1 MNKPNKAKGGRP
13 VLIVTTIGSFLMP
26 VALSAVNVALPSI
39 GKDLAM
45 VAISLSWIA
54 LAFTLSAGMFLVPFG
69 KLADTWGQTKI
80 FIAGNWVFTI
90 ASFFLTI
97 SPSPWMLIAFRAMQG
112 LGAAMLFGTVLAILV
127 AAYPLEERGKVLGI
141 NVASVYLGLS
151 FGPFIGGVLTQNI
164 GWRSVF
170 FLNVPLGLA
179 NTLLSMWKL
188 PRDPDHGEQKGG
200 HFDLLGSFI
209 YCAMLF
215 SLLYG
220 FSLLPDTVAMVF
232 VGGGVVG
239 IAIFVWWE
247 GRVGQP
253 VLDIN
258 LFMRNRGFT
267 LSNMAALINYAATFA
282 VAFLLSFYLQHIKG
296 LSPQNAGLVLVCQ
309 PVVQAIL
316 SPVAG
321 RLSDRVEPRI
331 LASLGMGTTALCLF
345 ILASFG
351 TTTSLTAVVLT
362 LGLLGVGFAFF
373 SSPNMNAIMSSV
385 EDKFHGVASSMV
397 ATVRLLG
404 QMFSM
409 GIAMLTFAI
418 FMGQME
424 ISPPLYPSLLKAIK
438 TAFTI
443 FGLLCIVGAFTSSV
457 RGNLRP
463 GIRQD

>member
-1 MNKPNKAKGGRP
+1 VKKLDNAQKGRP
-13 VLIVTTIGSFLMP
+13 VLVVTTIGSFLMP

-39 GKDLAM
+39 GKDLA
-45 VAISLSWIA
+45 VDAITLSWVA

-69 KLADTWGQTKI
+69 KLADKWGQTRT

-90 ASFFLTI
+90 ASLLLSVATY
-97 SPSPWMLIAFRAMQG
+97 PWMLIAFRAMQG

-127 AAYPLEERGKVLGI
+127 AAYPLEQRGKVLGI

-151 FGPFIGGVLTQNI
+151 FGPFIGGVLTQNF

-170 FLNVPLGLA
+170 FLNVPLGLV

-188 PRDPDHGEQKGG
+188 PRHSGETRGEI
-200 HFDLLGSFI
+200 FDLVGSII
-209 YCAMLF
+209 YCTMLF

-220 FSLLPDTVAMVF
+220 FSLLPNMVATVF
-232 VGGGVVG
+232 LLGGVVG
-239 IAIFVWWE
+239 IAAFVWWE
-247 GRVGQP
+247 GRVPYP
-253 VLDIN
+253 VLDVT
-258 LFMRNRGFT
+258 LFMKNRGFT
-267 LSNMAALINYAATFA
+267 LSSMSALINYAATFA

-296 LSPQNAGLVLVCQ
+296 LSPQKAGLVLVCQ

-321 RLSDRVEPRI
+321 RLSDKIEPRI
-331 LASLGMGTTALCLF
+331 LASLGMATTALCLF
-345 ILASFG
+345 ILASFDTS
-351 TTTSLTAVVLT
+351 TTIVAVIST
-362 LGLLGVGFAFF
+362 LGLLGIGFAFF

-385 EDKFHGVASSMV
+385 EDRLHGIASSMV

-418 FMGQME
+418 FMGQTE
-424 ISPPLYPSLLKAIK
+424 ISPPFYPLLLKAIK
-438 TAFTI
+438 TACIT
-443 FGLLCIVGAFTSSV
+443 FGILCIAGACTSLA
-457 RGNLRP
+457 RGKLR
-463 GIRQD
+463 

>member
-1 MNKPNKAKGGRP
+1 MKKPDKAKGGRP

-39 GKDLAM
+39 GKDLSM
-45 VAISLSWIA
+45 DAISLSWVA

-69 KLADTWGQTKI
+69 KLADMWGQTTI

-90 ASFFLTI
+90 ASFLLSI
-97 SPSPWMLIAFRAMQG
+97 ASSPWMLIGFRALQG

-151 FGPFIGGVLTQNI
+151 FGPFLGGVLTQNL

-170 FLNVPLGLA
+170 LLNVPFGLV
-179 NTLLSMWKL
+179 NTILSMWKL
-188 PRDPDHGEQKGG
+188 PRNQGEKKKGG
-200 HFDLLGSFI
+200 FDLPGSCI

-220 FSLLPDTVAMVF
+220 FSLLPETQAMVY
-232 VGGGVVG
+232 VAGGVVG
-239 IAIFVWWE
+239 IALFVWWE
-247 GRVGQP
+247 RRVNHP
-253 VLDIN
+253 VLDVSI
-258 LFMRNRGFT
+258 FMKNRSFT
-267 LSNMAALINYAATFA
+267 LSSMAALINYAATFA
-282 VAFLLSFYLQHIKG
+282 VAFLLSFFLQHIKG
-296 LSPQNAGLVLVCQ
+296 LSPQKAGLVLVCQ

-316 SPVAG
+316 SPLTG
-321 RLSDRVEPRI
+321 RLSDKIEPRI
-331 LASLGMGTTALCLF
+331 LASTGMAITSVCLF
-345 ILASFG
+345 ILSSFDFV
-351 TTTSLTAVVLT
+351 TPIIIVIMT
-362 LGLLGVGFAFF
+362 LGLLGLGFALF

-385 EDKFHGVASSMV
+385 EDSLHGVASSMV

-409 GIAMLTFAI
+409 GIAMLTFAV

-424 ISPPLYPSLLKAIK
+424 ISPPLYPFLLKAIK
-438 TAFTI
+438 TACTI
-443 FGLLCIVGAFTSSV
+443 FGLLCIAGVFASLA
-457 RGNLRP
+457 RGNLRQ
-463 GIRQD
+463 GGG

>member
-1 MNKPNKAKGGRP
+1 
-13 VLIVTTIGSFLMP
+13 
-26 VALSAVNVALPSI
+26 
-39 GKDLAM
+39 
-45 VAISLSWIA
+45 
-54 LAFTLSAGMFLVPFG
+54 
-69 KLADTWGQTKI
+69 
-80 FIAGNWVFTI
+80 
-90 ASFFLTI
+90 
-97 SPSPWMLIAFRAMQG
+97 
-112 LGAAMLFGTVLAILV
+112 
-127 AAYPLEERGKVLGI
+127 
-141 NVASVYLGLS
+141 
-151 FGPFIGGVLTQNI
+151 LTQNL

-170 FLNVPLGLA
+170 FLNVPLGLV

-188 PRDPDHGEQKGG
+188 PKDPNPGKPKDGR
-200 HFDLLGSFI
+200 FDLTGSCI

-215 SLLYG
+215 LLLYG
-220 FSLLPDTVAMVF
+220 FSLLPDMVAMVF

-247 GRVGQP
+247 GRIDNP
-253 VLDIN
+253 VLDMN

-267 LSNMAALINYAATFA
+267 LSNIAALINYAATFA

-321 RLSDRVEPRI
+321 RLSDKVEPRI
-331 LASLGMGTTALCLF
+331 LASLGMATTSLCLF

-351 TTTSLTAVVLT
+351 TETSLTTVIVT
-362 LGLLGVGFAFF
+362 LGLLGFGFAFF

-385 EDKFHGVASSMV
+385 EDRFHGVASSMV

-418 FMGQME
+418 FLGQTE
-424 ISPPLYPSLLKAIK
+424 ISPPFYPYLLKSIK
-438 TAFTI
+438 TACTI
-443 FGLLCIVGAFTSSV
+443 FGILCIAGAFISLA

-463 GIRQD
+463 GSRQGRPQCRSYH

>member
-1 MNKPNKAKGGRP
+1 MKKPDKAKGGRP

-39 GKDLAM
+39 GKDLSM
-45 VAISLSWIA
+45 DAISLSWVA

-69 KLADTWGQTKI
+69 KLADMWGQTTI

-90 ASFFLTI
+90 ASFLLSI
-97 SPSPWMLIAFRAMQG
+97 ASSPWMLIGFRALQG

-127 AAYPLEERGKVLGI
+127 AAYPIEERGKVLGI

-151 FGPFIGGVLTQNI
+151 FGPFLGGVLTQNL

-170 FLNVPLGLA
+170 LLNVPFGLV
-179 NTLLSMWKL
+179 NTILSMWKL
-188 PRDPDHGEQKGG
+188 PRNQGEKKKGG
-200 HFDLLGSFI
+200 FDLPGSCI

-220 FSLLPDTVAMVF
+220 FSLLPETQAMVY
-232 VGGGVVG
+232 VAGGIVG
-239 IAIFVWWE
+239 IALFVWWE
-247 GRVGQP
+247 RRVNHP
-253 VLDIN
+253 VLDVSI
-258 LFMRNRGFT
+258 FMKNRAFT
-267 LSNMAALINYAATFA
+267 LSSMAALINYAATFA
-282 VAFLLSFYLQHIKG
+282 VAFLLSFFLQHIKG
-296 LSPQNAGLVLVCQ
+296 LSPQKAGLVLVCQ

-316 SPVAG
+316 SPLTG
-321 RLSDRVEPRI
+321 RLSDKIEPRI
-331 LASLGMGTTALCLF
+331 LASTGMAITSVCLF
-345 ILASFG
+345 ILSSFDFV
-351 TTTSLTAVVLT
+351 TPIIIVIMT
-362 LGLLGVGFAFF
+362 LGLLGLGFAFF

-385 EDKFHGVASSMV
+385 EDSLHGVASSMV

-424 ISPPLYPSLLKAIK
+424 ISPPLYPFLLKAIK
-438 TAFTI
+438 TACTI
-443 FGLLCIVGAFTSSV
+443 FGLLCIAGVFASLA
-457 RGNLRP
+457 RGNLRQ
-463 GIRQD
+463 GGG